1 MPKQLLALERN
12 GPKRLE
18 IAWDLR
24 WRMVTVKVDSQE
36 IGRIEGG
43 MEAVQKGQ
51 EFILP
56 DGRVLLVQ
64 LKRNLFS
71 ANLEVKMDGKPV
83 PGSSTDPE
91 SRWRTAYGI
100 LFFLAG
106 LNIILGLVVWLFDIT
121 YLASIGLGV
130 SSILFGLVFLV
141 LGYFV
146 RQKSKAALI
155 IAIIIF
161 TIDAISGVFLSAAA
175 TGNPGAS
182 GIVLRSIFLVYL
194 VRGISAISELQ
205 QEQVERRRLRHA
217 EKERF

>member
-1 MPKQLLALERN
+1 M
-12 GPKRLE
+12 
-18 IAWDLR
+18 
-24 WRMVTVKVDSQE
+24 
-36 IGRIEGG
+36 
-43 MEAVQKGQ
+43 
-51 EFILP
+51 
-56 DGRVLLVQ
+56 
-64 LKRNLFS
+64 
-71 ANLEVKMDGKPV
+71 
-83 PGSSTDPE
+83 
-91 SRWRTAYGI
+91 
-100 LFFLAG
+100 AG

-121 YLASIGLGV
+121 SWQAYGLGV